1 MNYVI
6 YRHDNAFGNSAE
18 QVLCL
23 AQEIKSKKTN
33 EFKILVEQ
41 EWQKTF
47 ALLIPEVRESHV
59 LVLGDEI
66 KSAAEMNWEL
76 HGYNKKDLFI
86 PSYYANSATQKYN
99 CGWEYINPI
108 SAPTL
113 SYQGN
118 RTCPEI
124 DVIIQFRERGTW
136 DRRVD
141 GRLSDPQRD
150 VKTRT
155 FRKLA
160 RYFLKNGYTV
170 GRIGD
175 ANQRFLLEDK
185 SFTDF
190 ARDHEQNLERDIQL
204 ISQAKLFISTDSAL
218 WPIAAGLGAPT
229 LISNITSVFP
239 YFRTHKLF
247 WYKLF
252 THQRRLFLSR
262 ADCAATKPEIF
273 SWIKSNSVITLR
285 KNIKFI
291 GIFNIGLAI
300 FRDNSFTEQL
310 KASRSLIKRE
320 AMEGNR
326 R

>member
-1 MNYVI
+1 M
-6 YRHDNAFGNSAE
+6 
-18 QVLCL
+18 
-23 AQEIKSKKTN
+23 
-33 EFKILVEQ
+33 
-41 EWQKTF
+41 
-47 ALLIPEVRESHV
+47 
-59 LVLGDEI
+59 
-66 KSAAEMNWEL
+66 
-76 HGYNKKDLFI
+76 
-86 PSYYANSATQKYN
+86 
-99 CGWEYINPI
+99 
-108 SAPTL
+108 
-113 SYQGN
+113 
-118 RTCPEI
+118 
-124 DVIIQFRERGTW
+124 
-136 DRRVD
+136 D
-141 GRLSDPQRD
+141 GRLSEPQRD

-291 GIFNIGLAI
+291 GIFNMGLAI

-320 AMEGNR
+320 ATEGNR

>member
-1 MNYVI
+1 MHYVI

-23 AQEIKSKKTN
+23 AQDIKSRKPN

-47 ALLIPEVRESHV
+47 ALLIPEVSESQV
-59 LVLGDEI
+59 IVLGDEI
-66 KSAAEMNWEL
+66 KLAAEMSWEL
-76 HGYNKKDLFI
+76 QGYKKKDLYI
-86 PSYYANSATQKYN
+86 PSYYAAPGTQKYD

-108 SAPTL
+108 STPTL
-113 SYQGN
+113 CYQGDQI
-118 RTCPEI
+118 CPEV

-150 VKTRT
+150 AKTRT
-155 FRKLA
+155 FRKLV
-160 RYFLKNGYTV
+160 RYFAKHGYTV

-175 ANQRFLLEDK
+175 PNQQFLLKDK
-185 SFTDF
+185 NFTDF

-204 ISQAKLFISTDSAL
+204 ISRAKLFISTDSAL

-247 WYKLF
+247 RYKLF

-262 ADCAATKPEIF
+262 LDCEATKPEIF
-273 SWIKSNSVITLR
+273 SWIKSNNVITLR

-291 GIFNIGLAI
+291 GVFNKGFAI
-300 FRDNSFTEQL
+300 FRDNSLTEQL
-310 KASRSLIKRE
+310 KASKSLIQRE

>member
-1 MNYVI
+1 MNFVI

-23 AQEIKSKKTN
+23 AQEIKKKKTN
-33 EFKILVEQ
+33 AFKILVEQ

-47 ALLIPEVRESHV
+47 ALLIPEVSESHV

-66 KSAAEMNWEL
+66 KLAAGMDWSL
-76 HGYNKKDLFI
+76 KGYNKKNLFV
-86 PSYYANSATQKYN
+86 PSYYADSGTQKYN

-108 SAPTL
+108 SGPTL
-113 SYQGN
+113 RYEGS
-118 RTCPEI
+118 RTGPKI
-124 DVIIQFRERGTW
+124 DVVIQFRERGTW

-150 VKTRT
+150 TKSRT

-175 ANQRFLLEDK
+175 PNQRFLLEDK
-185 SFTDF
+185 HFTDF
-190 ARDHEQNLERDIQL
+190 ARDHAQNLERDIQL
-204 ISQAKLFISTDSAL
+204 ISQAKLVISTDSAL
-218 WPIAAGLGAPT
+218 WPIAVGLGVPT
-229 LISNITSVFP
+229 LISNIASVFP

-247 WYKLF
+247 RYKLF

-273 SWIKSNSVITLR
+273 SWIRSNSVITLR
-285 KNIKFI
+285 KNIKFV

-300 FRDNSFTEQL
+300 FRDNSLAEQI
-310 KASRSLIKRE
+310 KASMSLIKRE
-320 AMEGNR
+320 ATEGNGR
-326 R
+326 